1 MVSSRGL
8 LHQHES
14 CWSAEPARGRSVSP
28 TRRVSTRSPP
38 CSRSPEVK
46 SPVGAVGQAR
56 QSQGCL
62 AAAAAPNRPSHST
75 RGSAPPVDVTPFP
88 AFCRT
93 DLILCVPSCPT
104 PRPNP
109 EPVTHSSN
117 SLRPQVRL
125 QQLPAVHSG
134 RCKPR
139 TRTRLISKTRREP
152 PKTVLAVMGSWAAWA
167 SQGHHSV
174 LHVLDRWLPS
184 LETGQATCGSVQ
196 EPGLRWEERDTAR
209 LLGYIRVGLGVCTV
223 PTMLA
228 ESPPMM
234 LSLLKTS

>member
-104 PRPNP
+104 PQ
-109 EPVTHSSN
+109 T
-117 SLRPQVRL
+117 
-125 QQLPAVHSG
+125 
-134 RCKPR
+134 KPR
-139 TRTRLISKTRREP
+139 AGDTFFQLTPSSGP
-152 PKTVLAVMGSWAAWA
+152 AATVAGRAQWEM
-167 SQGHHSV
+167 
-174 LHVLDRWLPS
+174 
-184 LETGQATCGSVQ
+184 QAKNPDPADQ
-196 EPGLRWEERDTAR
+196 
-209 LLGYIRVGLGVCTV
+209 
-223 PTMLA
+223 
-228 ESPPMM
+228 
-234 LSLLKTS
+234 